1 MAGMIL
7 SDHFPL
13 LVLLAAILAA
23 FFALLWKDDPAE
35 GRGFF
40 LKALLGLVGGAVA
53 LGFLF
58 EAVLR

>member
-1 MAGMIL
+1 MIL

-13 LVLLAAILAA
+13 LVLLAALLAA
-23 FFALLWKDDPAE
+23 FFALLWKEDAAE
-35 GRGFF
+35 GRRFF
-40 LKALLGLVGGAVA
+40 LKALLGLVGSAVA

>member
-1 MAGMIL
+1 MIL

-13 LVLLAAILAA
+13 LVLLAALLAA

-35 GRGFF
+35 GRRFF
-40 LKALLGLVGGAVA
+40 LKVLVGLVGTAAA
-53 LGFLF
+53 LGFLL